1 MKGRKERYEGGDG
14 KGRRGRRREEG
25 GEEGGGRKE
34 EGGRGEGGRREGGR
48 EEGERGGREEGED
61 VVRISGSFISGT
73 YWIDQEWGQ
82 DRDVLKEG
90 LPIKQLL
97 CTECCHG
104 INSLADHHLLT
115 VTQTL
120 DKRGPYESVMV
131 VQSTRPGEII

>member
-1 MKGRKERYEGGDG
+1 MGR
-14 KGRRGRRREEG
+14 
-25 GEEGGGRKE
+25 EGGGGGERKE
-34 EGGRGEGGRREGGR
+34 ERKGEGGRRREGGEREGGGREGGR
-48 EEGERGGREEGED
+48 RERGGREEGED